1 MGEYDI
7 CSRCIHAYKSTALGS
22 LTLLQV
28 IVFGDGW
35 AYYAAP
41 LVEDTPLA
49 VMAFLGCH
57 ITTMVE
63 LMNLVLAVIV
73 DQANESRLQDESRTL
88 AEKETTFRDAKES
101 LTLLLNSLDKNRDGD
116 LDREEFY
123 HAAVENP
130 HFARTLQLMDVTI
143 EDFNNLFDMTDK
155 DQSGTVDAMNS
166 SRYFTR

>member
-1 MGEYDI
+1 
-7 CSRCIHAYKSTALGS
+7 
-22 LTLLQV
+22 
-28 IVFGDGW
+28 
-35 AYYAAP
+35 
-41 LVEDTPLA
+41 
-49 VMAFLGCH
+49 MAFLGCH

-101 LTLLLNSLDKNRDGD
+101 LALLLNSLDTNRDGD

-130 HFARTLQLMDVTI
+130 HFCTHSPADGC
-143 EDFNNLFDMTDK
+143 DH
-155 DQSGTVDAMNS
+155 
-166 SRYFTR
+166 